1 MIKSHTKSQ
10 THDLSYT
17 WKYICKWHTNLLIAM
32 VVIKLDCHGVLI
44 MKNNDLPLSVSHHA
58 MMTTAS
64 TQSRL
69 KMCFNVFSKSSTK
82 NICKERS
89 FALQA
94 RLRWLSEVWRQKRRR
109 GGKRRRGFV
118 VNENENTSLYFSLF
132 SWHRF
137 RWSWFMK
144 QANKVCDIESY
155 KRYSFHS
162 VNDSNFLLFPDCKGL
177 P

>member
-1 MIKSHTKSQ
+1 MIYHIHESTFASDTKIYWLPW
-10 THDLSYT
+10 LSSNLIESSLSRIMISLFQFPIMRWWQRPQHNPG
-17 WKYICKWHTNLLIAM
+17 WKC
-32 VVIKLDCHGVLI
+32 V
-44 MKNNDLPLSVSHHA
+44 
-58 MMTTAS
+58 
-64 TQSRL
+64 
-69 KMCFNVFSKSSTK
+69 FNVFSKSSTK
-82 NICKERS
+82 NICKEHS

-118 VNENENTSLYFSLF
+118 VNVNENTSLYFSLF
-132 SWHRF
+132 SWRRF
-137 RWSWFMK
+137 RWSWFME